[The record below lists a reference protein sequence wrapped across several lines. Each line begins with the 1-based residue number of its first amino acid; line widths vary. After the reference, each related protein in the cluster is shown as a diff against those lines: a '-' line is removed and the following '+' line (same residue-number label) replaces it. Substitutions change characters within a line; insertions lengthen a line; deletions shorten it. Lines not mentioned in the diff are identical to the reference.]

1 MKILFL
7 LSLITSGF
15 SAAASNEIT
24 PFKYV
29 DTPAPYEIPASSRFT
44 AKRDADAPDIVYYL
58 SKPNVTSYP
67 IAILCGG
74 SSSKDD
80 ITSIIHVHRL
90 NG

>member
-1 MKILFL
+1 MMRILFL

-29 DTPAPYEIPASSRFT
+29 DIPAPYEIPASSRFT

-58 SKPNVTSYP
+58 SKPDFQLPDCYC
-67 IAILCGG
+67 LYW
-74 SSSKDD
+74 
-80 ITSIIHVHRL
+80 L
-90 NG
+90 NIKR